1 MKPNVADLIT
11 FPRACAAIFS
21 VGGTC
26 WAMVVGLAMLV
37 ALASPKTGLLTML
50 YFLPGW
56 IVYFG
61 WMTIAKGDRPA
72 PLSDRVFWL
81 VSGIVNLAYFAHE
94 FKPWNWL
101 NGSVK
106 SMNVAGYWWLFT
118 GLLSLACCVVT
129 KKRRA
134 DQAVT

>member
-1 MKPNVADLIT
+1 MKPNLADLIT
-11 FPRACAAIFS
+11 FPRVCAAIFS

-37 ALASPKTGLLTML
+37 GMASPKTGLLTML

-61 WMTIAKGDRPA
+61 WMTITKGEQPA

-81 VSGIVNLAYFAHE
+81 VSGLVNLAYFTHD
-94 FKPWNWL
+94 FQPWKWL
-101 NGSVK
+101 YGSTK
-106 SMNVAGYWWLFT
+106 SLNVAGYWWLFT
-118 GLLSLACCVVT
+118 GFLSLACFLTT
-129 KKRRA
+129 KRGRA
-134 DQAVT
+134 EQAAS